1 MNIISGNP
9 YRLLGVYSNSP
20 IKDRIANANKMKAYL
35 KVGKSVSFP
44 LDLLNLIPAPVRLVE
59 NMEHANGSI
68 NLPQDQLKYA
78 LFWFIKVTSID
89 EIAMGYLQK
98 GETEKA
104 KELFGKKETF
114 SSLINLGVLSLIQ
127 NDQVTAVQTITKVI
141 HNDDYRVAFVEEVCG
156 STYQLPED
164 DLARLFINEL
174 LVEAPIQ
181 NLMQLFFKYG
191 TSEEDNSYLKDKAI
205 AEPIAIISAEI
216 AKAKNVKNDDFN
228 AQYRAGFSLKNNTK
242 EPLDIIRSLLKKS
255 DMQYQMIADNLAKQI
270 LQCGINYY
278 NNTDEDEYV
287 KIDKRIKVLHL
298 SIAGLSIARNA
309 GMRIASAPYIGFV
322 DSDDYV
328 EPAMFEKMLDA
339 MVQSDAEIAYC
350 NFLLEYEF
358 KPNESPYR
366 NSGDIVIRDPK
377 NVLQDM
383 MMEKVSCSACTKLYK
398 SDFLTSLQFPEGKN
412 YEDRLVMYEWVALCK
427 KVVWVD
433 SPFYHYVERQTSICH
448 TMSPMNLYHYFLA
461 EYGRMRFMEK
471 YSLFEEEDLF
481 KIRTRLIGTC
491 LTIFKE
497 ILLKVNLREFKEPV
511 KDMRQKM
518 KEIAALPEDTYELKY
533 RRRVRKIAYHWHLYY
548 LTHFL
553 FKKGGDS

>member
-1 MNIISGNP
+1 MTNYKSNDNRFDGRCFLEDIEIKLEK
-9 YRLLGVYSNSP
+9 RLEEIGQSLSDGQKEIDNMQEYYWENYTEMDEYGYEDYDNQQALLHQV
-20 IKDRIANANKMKAYL
+20 NANNEKL
-35 KVGKSVSFP
+35 
-44 LDLLNLIPAPVRLVE
+44 
-59 NMEHANGSI
+59 
-68 NLPQDQLKYA
+68 QLK
-78 LFWFIKVTSID
+78 
-89 EIAMGYLQK
+89 
-98 GETEKA
+98 
-104 KELFGKKETF
+104 
-114 SSLINLGVLSLIQ
+114 
-127 NDQVTAVQTITKVI
+127 
-141 HNDDYRVAFVEEVCG
+141 HR
-156 STYQLPED
+156 
-164 DLARLFINEL
+164 
-174 LVEAPIQ
+174 
-181 NLMQLFFKYG
+181 
-191 TSEEDNSYLKDKAI
+191 
-205 AEPIAIISAEI
+205 
-216 AKAKNVKNDDFN
+216 
-228 AQYRAGFSLKNNTK
+228 
-242 EPLDIIRSLLKKS
+242 
-255 DMQYQMIADNLAKQI
+255 
-270 LQCGINYY
+270 
-278 NNTDEDEYV
+278 
-287 KIDKRIKVLHL
+287 
-298 SIAGLSIARNA
+298 
-309 GMRIASAPYIGFV
+309 
-322 DSDDYV
+322 
-328 EPAMFEKMLDA
+328 FEKMLDA

-398 SDFLTSLQFPEGKN
+398 SGFLTSLQFPEGKN

-461 EYGRMRFMEK
+461 EYARMRFMEK

>member
-1 MNIISGNP
+1 MTNYNSNDNRFDGRCFLEDVEIKLQK
-9 YRLLGVYSNSP
+9 RLEEIGQSLSDGQKEIDNMQEYYWENYTEMDEYGYEDYDNQQALLHQV
-20 IKDRIANANKMKAYL
+20 NANNEKL
-35 KVGKSVSFP
+35 
-44 LDLLNLIPAPVRLVE
+44 
-59 NMEHANGSI
+59 
-68 NLPQDQLKYA
+68 QLK
-78 LFWFIKVTSID
+78 
-89 EIAMGYLQK
+89 
-98 GETEKA
+98 
-104 KELFGKKETF
+104 
-114 SSLINLGVLSLIQ
+114 
-127 NDQVTAVQTITKVI
+127 
-141 HNDDYRVAFVEEVCG
+141 HR
-156 STYQLPED
+156 
-164 DLARLFINEL
+164 
-174 LVEAPIQ
+174 
-181 NLMQLFFKYG
+181 
-191 TSEEDNSYLKDKAI
+191 
-205 AEPIAIISAEI
+205 
-216 AKAKNVKNDDFN
+216 
-228 AQYRAGFSLKNNTK
+228 
-242 EPLDIIRSLLKKS
+242 
-255 DMQYQMIADNLAKQI
+255 
-270 LQCGINYY
+270 
-278 NNTDEDEYV
+278 
-287 KIDKRIKVLHL
+287 
-298 SIAGLSIARNA
+298 
-309 GMRIASAPYIGFV
+309 
-322 DSDDYV
+322 
-328 EPAMFEKMLDA
+328 FEKMLDA

-412 YEDRLVMYEWVALCK
+412 YEDRLVMYEWVALCN

>member
-1 MNIISGNP
+1 MCI
-9 YRLLGVYSNSP
+9 R
-20 IKDRIANANKMKAYL
+20 DR
-35 KVGKSVSFP
+35 
-44 LDLLNLIPAPVRLVE
+44 
-59 NMEHANGSI
+59 
-68 NLPQDQLKYA
+68 
-78 LFWFIKVTSID
+78 
-89 EIAMGYLQK
+89 
-98 GETEKA
+98 
-104 KELFGKKETF
+104 
-114 SSLINLGVLSLIQ
+114 
-127 NDQVTAVQTITKVI
+127 
-141 HNDDYRVAFVEEVCG
+141 
-156 STYQLPED
+156 
-164 DLARLFINEL
+164 
-174 LVEAPIQ
+174 
-181 NLMQLFFKYG
+181 
-191 TSEEDNSYLKDKAI
+191 
-205 AEPIAIISAEI
+205 
-216 AKAKNVKNDDFN
+216 
-228 AQYRAGFSLKNNTK
+228 
-242 EPLDIIRSLLKKS
+242 
-255 DMQYQMIADNLAKQI
+255 
-270 LQCGINYY
+270 
-278 NNTDEDEYV
+278 
-287 KIDKRIKVLHL
+287 
-298 SIAGLSIARNA
+298 
-309 GMRIASAPYIGFV
+309 RIASAPYIGFV

-398 SDFLTSLQFPEGKN
+398 SGFLTSLQFPEGKN

-461 EYGRMRFMEK
+461 EYARMRFMEK

>member
-1 MNIISGNP
+1 MENKCLVSIIVPVHNTA
-9 YRLLGVYSNSP
+9 
-20 IKDRIANANKMKAYL
+20 DYL
-35 KVGKSVSFP
+35 HKCIESLRSQT
-44 LDLLNLIPAPVRLVE
+44 LQQIEIILV
-59 NMEHANGSI
+59 
-68 NLPQDQLKYA
+68 
-78 LFWFIKVTSID
+78 
-89 EIAMGYLQK
+89 
-98 GETEKA
+98 
-104 KELFGKKETF
+104 
-114 SSLINLGVLSLIQ
+114 
-127 NDQVTAVQTITKVI
+127 
-141 HNDDYRVAFVEEVCG
+141 
-156 STYQLPED
+156 
-164 DLARLFINEL
+164 
-174 LVEAPIQ
+174 
-181 NLMQLFFKYG
+181 
-191 TSEEDNSYLKDKAI
+191 
-205 AEPIAIISAEI
+205 
-216 AKAKNVKNDDFN
+216 
-228 AQYRAGFSLKNNTK
+228 
-242 EPLDIIRSLLKKS
+242 
-255 DMQYQMIADNLAKQI
+255 DNLSVDGSSEI
-270 LQCGINYY
+270 C
-278 NNTDEDEYV
+278 DEYA

-461 EYGRMRFMEK
+461 EYA
-471 YSLFEEEDLF
+471 
-481 KIRTRLIGTC
+481 
-491 LTIFKE
+491 
-497 ILLKVNLREFKEPV
+497 V
-511 KDMRQKM
+511 
-518 KEIAALPEDTYELKY
+518 
-533 RRRVRKIAYHWHLYY
+533 
-548 LTHFL
+548 
-553 FKKGGDS
+553 

>member
-1 MNIISGNP
+1 MTNYKSNDNRFDGRCFLEDIEIKLEK
-9 YRLLGVYSNSP
+9 RLEEIRQSLSDGQKEIDNMQEYYWENYTEMDEYGYEDYDNRQALLHQV
-20 IKDRIANANKMKAYL
+20 NANNEKL
-35 KVGKSVSFP
+35 
-44 LDLLNLIPAPVRLVE
+44 
-59 NMEHANGSI
+59 
-68 NLPQDQLKYA
+68 QLK
-78 LFWFIKVTSID
+78 
-89 EIAMGYLQK
+89 
-98 GETEKA
+98 
-104 KELFGKKETF
+104 
-114 SSLINLGVLSLIQ
+114 
-127 NDQVTAVQTITKVI
+127 
-141 HNDDYRVAFVEEVCG
+141 HR
-156 STYQLPED
+156 
-164 DLARLFINEL
+164 
-174 LVEAPIQ
+174 
-181 NLMQLFFKYG
+181 
-191 TSEEDNSYLKDKAI
+191 
-205 AEPIAIISAEI
+205 
-216 AKAKNVKNDDFN
+216 
-228 AQYRAGFSLKNNTK
+228 
-242 EPLDIIRSLLKKS
+242 
-255 DMQYQMIADNLAKQI
+255 
-270 LQCGINYY
+270 
-278 NNTDEDEYV
+278 
-287 KIDKRIKVLHL
+287 
-298 SIAGLSIARNA
+298 
-309 GMRIASAPYIGFV
+309 
-322 DSDDYV
+322 
-328 EPAMFEKMLDA
+328 FEKMLDA

-398 SDFLTSLQFPEGKN
+398 SGFLTSLQFPEGKN

-461 EYGRMRFMEK
+461 EYARMRFMEK